1 MLKIKS
7 FFYKSAVQVLSLKKH
22 KDKRGFLYKI
32 LDQNIIKDIICDIY
46 ISKSKKNVFRGLHYN
61 KLEKDIRYYSCIEGE
76 LIHYF
81 VDTRVRSKTYGI
93 CKSYKNTS
101 KNIIIKLLPGIAH
114 GVYTLKNNTLLL
126 YLSSKRH
133 DPKNEKLI
141 SYRDAGI
148 RLPRN
153 VIISN
158 KDKADT

>member
-1 MLKIKS
+1 MVKIKS
-7 FFYKSAVQVLSLKKH
+7 FFYKNAVEVLSLKKYE
-22 KDKRGFLYKI
+22 DKRGFLLKI
-32 LDQNIIKDIICDIY
+32 FDQNIIKDNIRDSY
-46 ISKSKKNVFRGLHYN
+46 ISKSKKNVFRGLHLS
-61 KLEKDIRYYSCIEGE
+61 KSKKGIRYYSCIAGE
-76 LIHYF
+76 FIHYF

-93 CKSYKNTS
+93 CTSYKNNS

-114 GVYTLKNNTLLL
+114 GVYTLKNNSLLL
-126 YLSSKRH
+126 YLSSKSH
-133 DPKNEKLI
+133 DPKNEKII